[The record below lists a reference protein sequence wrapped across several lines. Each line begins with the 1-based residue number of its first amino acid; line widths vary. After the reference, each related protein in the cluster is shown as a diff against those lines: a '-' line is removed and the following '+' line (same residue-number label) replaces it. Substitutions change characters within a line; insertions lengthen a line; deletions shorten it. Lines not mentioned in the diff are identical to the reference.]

1 MGDTHRQN
9 SIFYDASAD
18 SKCTCKFYQ
27 PPILMQKKLKLFVAI
42 KVTNRQIVFIYVKN
56 KVIRPN
62 FQ

>member
-27 PPILMQKKLKLFVAI
+27 PPILMQKKAEAVCCHVKLPIAKLFSFMS
-42 KVTNRQIVFIYVKN
+42 K
-56 KVIRPN
+56 IR
-62 FQ
+62 